1 MSWEIALDE
10 FEARLVELEDAV
22 LSHEQC
28 ELPEWQMPQEPLPQH
43 LVERAEELMARAAE
57 SVRLG
62 EEERER
68 TKALITAQSRT
79 TELRGRSEASVLDQR
94 A

>member
-1 MSWEIALDE
+1 MSWEAALDE

-22 LSHEQC
+22 LSHEQS
-28 ELPEWQMPQEPLPQH
+28 ELPEWQIPEEPLPAH
-43 LVERAEELMARAAE
+43 LTQRAEELMARATE
-57 SVRLG
+57 SIRLG

-68 TKALITAQSRT
+68 TMVLINTQSRAS
-79 TELRGRSEASVLDQR
+79 ELRGRSEASVLDQR

>member
-1 MSWEIALDE
+1 MSWERALDE

-28 ELPEWQMPQEPLPQH
+28 ELPEWQMPQEPLPQR

-68 TKALITAQSRT
+68 TKVLINAQSRT

>member
-1 MSWEIALDE
+1 MSWEAALDE
-10 FEARLVELEDAV
+10 FEVRLVELEDAV
-22 LSHEQC
+22 LSHEAC
-28 ELPEWQMPQEPLPQH
+28 DLPEWQMPEEPLPTH
-43 LVERAEELMARAAE
+43 LAQRAEELMTRATE
-57 SVRLG
+57 SIRIG

-68 TKALITAQSRT
+68 TMALINSQSRA